1 MKKKLYTREDVEKII
16 ALGRQK
22 GFVTY
27 DQVNDLLPDGVSS
40 SEDIDRIFDIL
51 GDEDIQIVENEDE
64 AAAEAEKDAAK
75 REEESLLEAAAE
87 EQVYPLDDPVKMYLK
102 QMGSIALLSRE
113 EEIELARKIEEAELK
128 FKTAV
133 LATRFA
139 YNEVM
144 TVAAD
149 VLAGT
154 LNPEEVVKGEIDAN
168 PQNIIRRFRRI
179 YQRLKRTRSRK
190 KQ

>member
-1 MKKKLYTREDVEKII
+1 
-16 ALGRQK
+16 
-22 GFVTY
+22 
-27 DQVNDLLPDGVSS
+27 
-40 SEDIDRIFDIL
+40 
-51 GDEDIQIVENEDE
+51 
-64 AAAEAEKDAAK
+64 
-75 REEESLLEAAAE
+75 
-87 EQVYPLDDPVKMYLK
+87 MYLK